1 MLGYMG
7 RILRVD
13 LTWRTITEEPID
25 AETARAFI
33 GGSGYGTKIIHDE
46 VPGDTDPLG
55 PANKL
60 VFMTGPLT
68 GTIFPTT
75 TRYEVCTK
83 SPLTNMWLATSSA
96 GWWARDFKLAGYDGL
111 IVEGAADSPVYL
123 WINDGKAEIRDAGAL
138 WGLDSDQ
145 TQEAIRA
152 ELGDENIKIS
162 CIGPAGEKQVLL
174 ACVMNDEQRAAGRG
188 GAGAVMGSKNLKAVA
203 VRGTGKV
210 PVADEAALKEGAKN
224 VRAAIKGHPV
234 VSQFTPYGTAGLLE
248 HSWVSGDTPNKNW
261 AKGEWREGCEALNG
275 RTMAETILVP
285 HQACHGC
292 FIRCARWIKID
303 EGRFAM
309 EGPGPEYETL
319 AAFGTMVMNDDL
331 EAVCWAN
338 DLCNRYGV
346 DTISTGSAI
355 AFAMEAYEKG
365 VISREDAGCD
375 LTWGNVD
382 AIIEMTE
389 QIGSARGLGALLGQ
403 GVKRAAAQLGQG
415 TEDYAVHVKGMEVP
429 YHDSRAYTS
438 MVPVYATGTRGAC
451 HMHGAAFVMEQGAP
465 RPDTGAPVGDIDR
478 FSREGKAI
486 LAMLS
491 QDKASVVDSLTLCM
505 ICSDGMIYAD
515 MAAALQAATGEPW
528 DAERVGKTGERITN
542 LQRVFSMKCGIT
554 GADDT
559 LPRRLLEGVPDGSH
573 AGQAPDLAYMLAD
586 YYRERGWDEKGRPTE
601 AKLREL
607 GLLEIVGAF

>member
-1 MLGYMG
+1 MPLRVDATVKLTGGTEVLGYMG
-7 RILRVD
+7 TILRVD
-13 LTWRTITEEPID
+13 LTKRTIVHEPLDED
-25 AETARAFI
+25 AARAFI

-46 VPGDTDPLG
+46 VPGDTDPLS

-68 GTIFPTT
+68 GTAFPTT

-83 SPLTNMWLATSSA
+83 SPLTNMWLAASSA
-96 GWWARDFKLAGYDGL
+96 GWWARDFKLAGFDGL
-111 IVEGAADSPVYL
+111 IVEGKADAPVYL
-123 WINDGKAEIRDAGAL
+123 WIDDGKVEIRDATAL
-138 WGLDSDQ
+138 WGLDSDE
-145 TQEAIRA
+145 TQEAIRE
-152 ELGDENIKIS
+152 ELGDKKIKVS
-162 CIGPAGEKQVLL
+162 CIGPAGEKQILL

-203 VRGTGKV
+203 ARGNGKV
-210 PVADEAALKEGAKN
+210 PIADAEALKQAAKN
-224 VRAAIKGHPV
+224 VREAITHHPV
-234 VSQFTPYGTAGLLE
+234 VSQFTPYGTASLLE

-261 AKGEWREGCEALNG
+261 AKGEWREGCEKLNG

-285 HQACHGC
+285 HAACQGC
-292 FIRCARWIKID
+292 FIKCARWIKID

-338 DLCNRYGV
+338 DLANRYGV
-346 DTISTGSAI
+346 DTISTGGAI
-355 AFAMEAYEKG
+355 AFAMECYEKG
-365 VISREDAGCD
+365 IITREQAGCD

-382 AIIEMTE
+382 AIIEMVE
-389 QIGSARGLGALLGQ
+389 QIGTGRGLGALLGQ
-403 GVKRAAAQLGQG
+403 GVKRAAAELGQG
-415 TEDYAVHVKGMEVP
+415 TEDFAVHVKGMEVP

-451 HMHGAAFVMEQGAP
+451 HMHGAAFIMEQGAP
-465 RPDTGAPVGDIDR
+465 RPDTGIPVGEVDR
-478 FSREGKAI
+478 FSREGKGV
-486 LAMLS
+486 LAMLA

-515 MAAALQAATGEPW
+515 MATALQAVTGEPW

-554 GADDT
+554 GADDKF
-559 LPRRLLEGVPDGSH
+559 PRRLLEGT
-573 AGQAPDLAYMLAD
+573 
-586 YYRERGWDEKGRPTE
+586 PT
-601 AKLREL
+601 AATPARSPTSPT
-607 GLLEIVGAF
+607 